1 MASEISY
8 DLLWQL
14 VQKEKQT
21 NELQLLPKTFYTDA
35 IKLLESLDKGD
46 MTEDETNIKKNTTK
60 LILEIYERRK
70 QKLLI
75 YVAYK
80 KHLPQPSIQVEQELY
95 DKLADIV
102 NKEKI
107 NLSTPKAGQPLISLQ
122 KIPEIILPSGKKI
135 GPFEKD
141 QIINVQADDEDVR
154 FLLSNSICKEV

>member
-1 MASEISY
+1 MNEISY

-14 VQKEKQT
+14 VQKERQT
-21 NELQLLPKTFYTDA
+21 NELQLLPKTFYSDC
-35 IKLLESLDKGD
+35 IGLLDSIDKKD
-46 MTEDETNIKKNTTK
+46 MSEDEINIKKNASK
-60 LILEIYERRK
+60 LLLEIYEKRK

-80 KHLPQPSIQVEQELY
+80 KHLPQPAIPSEQELY
-95 DKLADIV
+95 ERLAELV

-107 NLSTPKAGQPLISLQ
+107 NFGAFKNTQSLVSLQ

-141 QIINVQADDEDVR
+141 QIVEAKVDDEDVK
-154 FLLSNSICKEV
+154 FLISNSICKEV

>member
-1 MASEISY
+1 MVNDITY

-21 NELQLLPKTFYTDA
+21 NELQLLPKTFYTDG
-35 IKLLESLDKGD
+35 IKLLESLDRKD

-60 LILEIYERRK
+60 LLLEIYEKRK

-80 KHLPQPSIQVEQELY
+80 KHLPQPAIQSEQELY
-95 DKLADIV
+95 EKLIDLV
-102 NKEKI
+102 SKEKI
-107 NLSTPKAGQPLISLQ
+107 NLSTSKSGQSLVSLQ
-122 KIPEIILPSGKKI
+122 KIPEIILPSGKRI

-141 QIINVQADDEDVR
+141 QVIDIKTDEEDTK
-154 FLLSNSICKEV
+154 FLISNSICKEV